1 VHIDKILDFLEKQ
14 MSNEDYPKT
23 LREDIEWSIEMIRGN
38 KLYSELTDKT
48 IFDKNRQEVKAWIDI
63 ISLNNVKTTL
73 EEMQRLKEFED
84 FHNSK
89 KQKKDLKKDKS

>member
-1 VHIDKILDFLEKQ
+1 

-38 KLYSELTDKT
+38 KLYSELADKT

-89 KQKKDLKKDKS
+89 KPKKDLKKDKS